1 MAKELNQLHLLVTT
15 LTQNQILL
23 CDKINEMDKKID
35 DNYAKLDKKID
46 ENYAKL
52 DKKINDN
59 TATLT
64 EMIHEITSKIASLQK
79 EVRFLRDDIDTVY
92 ALETESRTKLK
103 KLF

>member
-1 MAKELNQLHLLVTT
+1 MLGNQEKMAKELNQLHLLVTT

-35 DNYAKLDKKID
+35 
-46 ENYAKL
+46 ENY
-52 DKKINDN
+52 
-59 TATLT
+59 ATLT
-64 EMIHEITSKIASLQK
+64 EMINETASKITSLQK